1 MWLIQFYRGA
11 RPSQQ
16 RDEGHAEVAE
26 LFSLSFS
33 LRSLRSRRLILIQ
46 HTQDEIMTLLPANI
60 GSFSKPIQQLWDYM
74 NPCGLCPRKCKVNR
88 SEGQIGFC
96 GIGPLPV
103 VSSVGPH
110 FGEESV
116 LVARPSWPCLHGL
129 EARATGGSGTIFFA
143 GCNLG
148 CIFCQNYD
156 ISHHRYG
163 QQMTI
168 EQLAQSMLEL
178 QNLGCININFV
189 TPTHVIA
196 AIAAAIELAR
206 DKGLTIPTVYNTGG
220 YDSVETL
227 KLLEGLIDIYM
238 PDMKYADPKVAKE
251 LSSAPD
257 YPQVNREAVREMHR
271 QVGDLQIEKGFTAES
286 AETAEKKQKI
296 ISACTAVKLRGLARR
311 TSGGLAT
318 RGLLIRHLVLPEN
331 LAGSFEIIDFLAKE
345 ISPKTAINVMDQYH
359 PCYKAHL
366 CPQINR
372 RPYPEEIESVRNYAI
387 EKGLNVLT

>member
-1 MWLIQFYRGA
+1 M
-11 RPSQQ
+11 
-16 RDEGHAEVAE
+16 E
-26 LFSLSFS
+26 
-33 LRSLRSRRLILIQ
+33 
-46 HTQDEIMTLLPANI
+46 
-60 GSFSKPIQQLWDYM
+60 
-74 NPCGLCPRKCKVNR
+74 PCVLCPRKCKVHR
-88 SEGQIGFC
+88 LQGQVGFC
-96 GIGPLPV
+96 GIGCLPV

-156 ISHHRYG
+156 ISHHRSG
-163 QQMTI
+163 HQVTI
-168 EQLAQSMLEL
+168 EHLTQSMLQL
-178 QNLGCININFV
+178 QDLGCSNINFV
-189 TPTHVIA
+189 TPTHVIP

-206 DKGLTIPTVYNTGG
+206 KDGLTIPTVYNSGG

-227 KLLEGLIDIYM
+227 KLLDGFMDIYM
-238 PDMKYADPKVAKE
+238 PDMKYSAPQVAKQ
-251 LSSAPD
+251 LSNAPD
-257 YPQVNREAVREMHR
+257 YPPVNREAVREMHR
-271 QVGDLQIEKGFTAES
+271 QVGDLQIKN
-286 AETAEKKQKI
+286 
-296 ISACTAVKLRGLARR
+296 GLAV
-311 TSGGLAT
+311 

-345 ISPKTAINVMDQYH
+345 ISPNTAINVMDQYR

-366 CPQINR
+366 HPPINR
-372 RPYPEEIESVRNYAI
+372 RPTCEEIESVRQYAI